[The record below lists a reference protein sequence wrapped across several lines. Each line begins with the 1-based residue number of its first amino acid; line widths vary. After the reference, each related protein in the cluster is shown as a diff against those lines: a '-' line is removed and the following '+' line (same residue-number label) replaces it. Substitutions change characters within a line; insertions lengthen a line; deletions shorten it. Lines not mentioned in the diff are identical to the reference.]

1 MAIRDKLA
9 ARVQPFLEPE
19 ERVTNVFVAQQ
30 GLSPYLMFLSTV
42 FVFWFKFR
50 IVAVTDQRIVVF
62 TASAWRPAKPR
73 EVFGTLPRETRFG
86 LSSGG
91 LWAKIDLEGQ
101 KFFVHKRFQKDVRAA
116 DAAIG
121 AS

>member
-1 MAIRDKLA
+1 MALRDKLA
-9 ARVQPFLEPE
+9 ARVQPFLKPE
-19 ERVTNVFVAQQ
+19 ERVVNVFLTQQ

-42 FVFWFKFR
+42 FIFWFKFR
-50 IVAVTDQRIVVF
+50 IVAVTHSRIVVF

-73 EVFGTLPRETRFG
+73 AVFGTLPRETRFG
-86 LSSGG
+86 LTSGG

-101 KFFVHKRFQKDVRAA
+101 KFYVHKRFQKDVRAA